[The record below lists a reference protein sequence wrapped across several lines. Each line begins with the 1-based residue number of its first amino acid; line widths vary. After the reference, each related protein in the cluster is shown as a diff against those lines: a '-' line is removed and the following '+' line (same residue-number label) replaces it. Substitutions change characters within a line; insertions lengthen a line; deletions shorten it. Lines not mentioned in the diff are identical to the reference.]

1 MDTDIAVSYNCYYY
15 SPRTYVLAT
24 SDRFSEAKLV
34 EAEAGRAGQY
44 SVVRVARARE
54 VGQVGAV
61 SLYSQL
67 TWPGVAELPQL
78 PADPA
83 SVMLQSYPSSLL
95 TLLVLCCRATPAPC

>member
-1 MDTDIAVSYNCYYY
+1 M
-15 SPRTYVLAT
+15 
-24 SDRFSEAKLV
+24 

-83 SVMLQSYPSSLL
+83 GVLPDQCPGPSLG
-95 TLLVLCCRATPAPC
+95 PAPAAAE